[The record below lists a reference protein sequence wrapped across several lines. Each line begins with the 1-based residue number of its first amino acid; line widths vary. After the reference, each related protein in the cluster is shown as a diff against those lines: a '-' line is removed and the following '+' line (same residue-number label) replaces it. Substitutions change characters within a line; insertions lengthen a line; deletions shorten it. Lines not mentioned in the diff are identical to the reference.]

1 MGNYY
6 DYDRI
11 TSIVLPATITKIG
24 SGAFSGLSNVRS
36 ITIKGAL
43 TEISYDSF
51 AGCINLT
58 SITLPSSLKKLGAW
72 AFEACK
78 SHKTI
83 TIPSG
88 VTALPNYVFSDCT
101 SLATINIPSALK
113 NFGINAFSGTA
124 WLKARQ
130 AKYSSHL
137 VIVNGVL
144 VDAATTT
151 LKSVTIPSDVTA
163 LAPQAFE
170 KNTNVTSV
178 VIPNGVT
185 KIGIYCFSEC
195 TNLTS
200 ISVPTT
206 ETSFGGRAFNKTPWL
221 TAGVYAAKTQS
232 ALILA
237 DQSLVMETKQF
248 LIKKCPMLITA
259 IGGAGAVPNDILDKM
274 VAVVKSGW

>member
-1 MGNYY
+1 MFNMGNYY

-11 TSIVLPATITKIG
+11 KSIVLPATITKIG

-43 TEISYDSF
+43 TEIGDDAF
-51 AGCINLT
+51 AGCTNLT

-78 SHKTI
+78 SLKTI

-124 WLKARQ
+124 WLKA
-130 AKYSSHL
+130 
-137 VIVNGVL
+137 
-144 VDAATTT
+144 
-151 LKSVTIPSDVTA
+151 
-163 LAPQAFE
+163 
-170 KNTNVTSV
+170 
-178 VIPNGVT
+178 
-185 KIGIYCFSEC
+185 
-195 TNLTS
+195 
-200 ISVPTT
+200 
-206 ETSFGGRAFNKTPWL
+206 
-221 TAGVYAAKTQS
+221 GVYAAKTQS

-237 DQSLVMETKQF
+237 DQSLVMETKKY
-248 LIKKCPMLITA
+248 LMNKCPMLITA

>member
-11 TSIVLPATITKIG
+11 KSIVLPATITKIG
-24 SGAFSGLSNVRS
+24 SGTFSGLSNVRS
-36 ITIKGAL
+36 ITIKGAV
-43 TEISYDSF
+43 TEIGEYAF
-51 AGCINLT
+51 AGCTDLT
-58 SITLPSSLKKLGAW
+58 SITLPSLLKKLGAW
-72 AFEACK
+72 AFETCK
-78 SHKTI
+78 SLKTI

-88 VTALPNYVFSDCT
+88 VTTLPNYVFTGCS

-124 WLKARQ
+124 WLKA
-130 AKYSSHL
+130 
-137 VIVNGVL
+137 
-144 VDAATTT
+144 
-151 LKSVTIPSDVTA
+151 
-163 LAPQAFE
+163 
-170 KNTNVTSV
+170 
-178 VIPNGVT
+178 
-185 KIGIYCFSEC
+185 
-195 TNLTS
+195 
-200 ISVPTT
+200 
-206 ETSFGGRAFNKTPWL
+206 
-221 TAGVYAAKTQS
+221 GVYAAKTQSALILADQSLVLETKQFLIKKCTMLITAIGGANRYATNAAVNEKFKTQFDNNRVCVVTGKDFPDALTAGVHAAKTRS